1 MGDSAVNL
9 RRRRILQTAGASLLL
24 SKTGMLTETS

>member
-9 RRRRILQTAGASLLL
+9 RRRRILQTVGVSLLFF
-24 SKTGMLTETS
+24 ENWRAC